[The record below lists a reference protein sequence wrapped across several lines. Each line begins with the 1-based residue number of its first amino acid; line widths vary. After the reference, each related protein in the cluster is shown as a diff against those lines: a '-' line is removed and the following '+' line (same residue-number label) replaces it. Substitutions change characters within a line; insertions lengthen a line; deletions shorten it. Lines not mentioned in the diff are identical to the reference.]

1 MKHQPPNQALSL
13 PPSRRVEL
21 RLGTYRPCLEIGSG
35 GMATVYIAREAG
47 ETGLQR
53 TVALKV
59 MHEHLSHTERYKKRF
74 LDEAR
79 ILSRLAHPY
88 VCRVLGYGE
97 DKGRPFMA
105 MEYLVGEPLSRVLR
119 ALRRRTDVT
128 AAERARI
135 FARVVAN
142 IAEGIHAA
150 HETRDGQGRLLGVIH
165 RDVSPQNLFMLYD
178 GTVRILDFGIAW
190 YRDRYVQTATT
201 SRLIGKLP
209 YMAPEQIQGTVYD
222 RRVDIWALGV
232 VLWEMVTLERLFR
245 RETEV
250 RTMEAVCSE
259 PLVPLSEVVGGI
271 PPGFDAILARA
282 LERDPARRFQ
292 TAREFA
298 QSLEVWIT
306 KTGQA
311 TSNADLS
318 RTLSDLFPGSEEE
331 RRRWAEAPA
340 AEALSV
346 RKVPQ
351 DFNVEARDSVELSDL
366 SLSLPMRMVREED
379 LVSTEY
385 TPPPEFKRLSREPTR
400 DVQAERALLFGTSE
414 VERDLEPMSAAPE
427 TNASPVA
434 VSVRDPSP
442 KQEAEVPR
450 GWILGGAICA
460 LALTLGLMMGNFF
473 QTPKHVAG
481 AAATPISVGPGVP
494 DPAPATL
501 GGGATLVATP
511 FADDQ
516 QPAAGVAP
524 DQKQDER
531 PDQAAH
537 VDENGPARVN
547 GTALN
552 LDDDAELGVNQQ
564 HSTKGDGPAQLAA
577 QQRAGVDEK
586 AAVNDQTGATRI
598 ARVGSQT
605 ASDDR
610 AASSTPNTD
619 GSKAIA
625 SRTTAS
631 APANKAGA
639 AGVAPVKTDYIPD
652 DMVVPNDG
660 DVLVTSPTPGRK
672 VYLGNRLLGQTPMRA
687 RLPAGPVTLS
697 VEGPGESRAP
707 LTTYVT
713 PGRVNIVSLQ

>member
-1 MKHQPPNQALSL
+1 
-13 PPSRRVEL
+13 
-21 RLGTYRPCLEIGSG
+21 
-35 GMATVYIAREAG
+35 MATVYIAREAG

-135 FARVVAN
+135 FARVIAN

-150 HETRDGQGRLLGVIH
+150 HETRDAQGRLLGVIH

-298 QSLEVWIT
+298 QSLDLWLT
-306 KTGQA
+306 RTGQA

-318 RTLSDLFPGSEEE
+318 HTLSELFPGSEEE

-340 AEALSV
+340 AEALNV
-346 RKVPQ
+346 KKVPQ
-351 DFNVEARDSVELSDL
+351 DFNAEARDSVELSEL

-385 TPPPEFKRLSREPTR
+385 TPPPEFKRFSREPTR
-400 DVQAERALLFGTSE
+400 DIQAERALLFATSE
-414 VERDLEPMSAAPE
+414 VERDVEPMSAAPE

-434 VSVRDPSP
+434 MSVREPLP

-450 GWILGGAICA
+450 GWIWGGAICA
-460 LALTLGLMMGNFF
+460 IALTLGLMMGNFF
-473 QTPKHVAG
+473 QTPRHVAG
-481 AAATPISVGPGVP
+481 AAATPISVGQIPGGQGSP
-494 DPAPATL
+494 DLAQAAAL
-501 GGGATLVATP
+501 AGGGTVIATP
-511 FADDQ
+511 FADGESPANTGARLDQ
-516 QPAAGVAP
+516 RQEQQLAKA
-524 DQKQDER
+524 
-531 PDQAAH
+531 
-537 VDENGPARVN
+537 DEN
-547 GTALN
+547 ALN
-552 LDDDAELGVNQQ
+552 LDDDDEVSEANLGNPSRQGQVNGTPQQ
-564 HSTKGDGPAQLAA
+564 ATPQV
-577 QQRAGVDEK
+577 AGGT
-586 AAVNDQTGATRI
+586 AAVDDRGSATPE
-598 ARVGSQT
+598 A
-605 ASDDR
+605 R
-610 AASSTPNTD
+610 AASDGVSTPSVSQSGD
-619 GSKAIA
+619 SSKAAA
-625 SRTTAS
+625 SRGTSLPVSKVGTS
-631 APANKAGA
+631 GA
-639 AGVAPVKTDYIPD
+639 TVGKTDYVAD
-652 DMVVPNDG
+652 DMVIPTDG

-697 VEGPGESRAP
+697 VEGPGERRAP